1 METSKNNNSFIT
13 FDREIFLR
21 IIDSTTKFCSQDR
34 KSGVLQDVEIKLKK
48 DLLSFISTDGDRF
61 TILKFHRLKK
71 SVHNKINWD
80 NFKFK
85 ENLSVL
91 INRWCLWK
99 VKDCLIGWN
108 NVEREFLNEP
118 VDAKSVKLCFANN
131 GEISCLVDGKSVG
144 LSADYDY
151 KDFPNMEDILP
162 LRFANNVSFN
172 KFDLYK
178 KLSNLRNNY
187 GSYNVQIIVKNKSNF
202 AEIYMNI
209 KDRFSGSASLLKE
222 KPDLLKNFYAFTLDI
237 DFALEGL
244 EIFSEHYVSMKFNSS
259 FEVIVFQSNIEDI
272 EFLHGFLPE
281 KD

>member
-99 VKDCLIGWN
+99 
-108 NVEREFLNEP
+108 
-118 VDAKSVKLCFANN
+118 
-131 GEISCLVDGKSVG
+131 
-144 LSADYDY
+144 
-151 KDFPNMEDILP
+151 
-162 LRFANNVSFN
+162 
-172 KFDLYK
+172 
-178 KLSNLRNNY
+178 
-187 GSYNVQIIVKNKSNF
+187 
-202 AEIYMNI
+202 
-209 KDRFSGSASLLKE
+209 
-222 KPDLLKNFYAFTLDI
+222 
-237 DFALEGL
+237 
-244 EIFSEHYVSMKFNSS
+244 
-259 FEVIVFQSNIEDI
+259 
-272 EFLHGFLPE
+272 
-281 KD
+281 